1 MYRRYYSYNDM
12 PTLPQNQTHEKPPEK
27 KEECVPTKKQ
37 PQNFSFFE
45 NGKLLGRFETDD
57 IILLVVI
64 FLLLADECEDKLLL
78 LAIAF
83 IFFNS

>member
-1 MYRRYYSYNDM
+1 M

>member
-1 MYRRYYSYNDM
+1 M
-12 PTLPQNQTHEKPPEK
+12 PTLPQKQAPEKLPEK
-27 KEECVPTKKQ
+27 KEECAPSKKQ
-37 PQNFSFFE
+37 PQNLPLFE